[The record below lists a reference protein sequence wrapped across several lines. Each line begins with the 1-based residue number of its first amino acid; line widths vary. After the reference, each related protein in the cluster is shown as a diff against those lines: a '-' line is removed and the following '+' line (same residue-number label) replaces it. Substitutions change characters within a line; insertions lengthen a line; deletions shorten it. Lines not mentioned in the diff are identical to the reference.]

1 MQGASASN
9 FESTEIEKQDGN
21 IESLY
26 IWTMKF
32 RVIFQTNI
40 ENQTELIIHHLAV
53 QSILTQMY

>member
-26 IWTMKF
+26 ISTMKF

-40 ENQTELIIHHLAV
+40 ENQTKLIVHHLTV
-53 QSILTQMY
+53 QFILTQMY